1 MHVHHSET
9 EPIPPRSVEV
19 PRLNRDGRLDHRK
32 VAEECAIALV
42 FDGTTVAVVMATPSD
57 LRDLAIGFS
66 LTEGIIG
73 DCGEIQSLDVVPG
86 LDGVELRMW
95 LARDS
100 GRRFKIRQRRLV
112 GPTGCGLCGIES
124 LSEAAR
130 SCPSVSRSI
139 SLAPGQVE
147 AAVGALAKA
156 QSLNQATRA
165 THAAG
170 FYLPGEGLVAAR
182 EDVGRHNALDKLA
195 GALASEDI
203 AAGAGAIILTS
214 RVSVEMV
221 QKTAVIGSPIL
232 VAISAPTALA
242 VRTAETCGITLVGI
256 ARGPAFEIFT
266 HPGGIDR
273 DGDERTENGLTEA
286 SPPTPSARDKHG

>member
-1 MHVHHSET
+1 M
-9 EPIPPRSVEV
+9 
-19 PRLNRDGRLDHRK
+19 
-32 VAEECAIALV
+32 
-42 FDGTTVAVVMATPSD
+42 
-57 LRDLAIGFS
+57 
-66 LTEGIIG
+66 
-73 DCGEIQSLDVVPG
+73 
-86 LDGVELRMW
+86 
-95 LARDS
+95 
-100 GRRFKIRQRRLV
+100 
-112 GPTGCGLCGIES
+112 
-124 LSEAAR
+124 
-130 SCPSVSRSI
+130 SRSI

-170 FYLPGEGLVAAR
+170 FYLPGEGLIAAR

-203 AAGAGAIILTS
+203 AGGAGAIILTS

-256 ARGPAFEIFT
+256 ARGPAFEIFA

-273 DGDERTENGLTEA
+273 DGDKRIENGLTEA
-286 SPPTPSARDKHG
+286 SPPTPSAATNMDDRAKVRSQQKNSDPSNFMSQKRPFCRDQSRALRSECLAIRRIACQ